1 MSVSSTEPKVHL
13 ISVVL
18 RITTILKG
26 GKDQLADNFYDAP
39 QLATRKT
46 KMRLRVIVQNTRR
59 LSRD

>member
-18 RITTILKG
+18 RITILKG
-26 GKDQLADNFYDAP
+26 GEDQLADNFYDAP

>member
-18 RITTILKG
+18 RITIALKG
-26 GKDQLADNFYDAP
+26 GKDQFAINFYDAP
-39 QLATRKT
+39 QLGTRKT

-59 LSRD
+59 LSCD